1 MASAPSKGVLHED
14 LQRKISLKYSSAVYI
29 YLTVLSYTDQANN
42 FPGPSEVCPGF
53 VRTIFFFSCK
63 NSDLHLIFALVAR
76 KRGKRKNCPNTQ
88 TMCYKLSV
96 LFDIKTLGQSKTGIN
111 FFETL
116 TSEQS
121 PQVWKYQHSRNEK
134 FCSAFTAQNHN
145 IPVLYGCSVKIS
157 IVLLDS
163 EKSTINTPTNI
174 CPSITLQN
182 KIPGKTVGSK
192 TLMDGDRIAS
202 PVKSKNFS
210 LILFNCWS
218 GFLRK

>member
-53 VRTIFFFSCK
+53 VRTILFFSCK

-116 TSEQS
+116 TSDNPLRFGNTNTPGMKNSAQHSQPKITIYLSFMAALSRSALCSWTQKS
-121 PQVWKYQHSRNEK
+121 PQ
-134 FCSAFTAQNHN
+134 
-145 IPVLYGCSVKIS
+145 
-157 IVLLDS
+157 
-163 EKSTINTPTNI
+163 
-174 CPSITLQN
+174 
-182 KIPGKTVGSK
+182 
-192 TLMDGDRIAS
+192 
-202 PVKSKNFS
+202 
-210 LILFNCWS
+210 
-218 GFLRK
+218 